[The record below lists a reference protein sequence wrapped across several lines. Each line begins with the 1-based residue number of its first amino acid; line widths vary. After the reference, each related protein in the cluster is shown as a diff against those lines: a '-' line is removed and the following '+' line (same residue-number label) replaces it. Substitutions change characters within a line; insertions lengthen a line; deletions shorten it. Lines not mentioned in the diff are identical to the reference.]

1 VGQPQAVES
10 ADILER
16 GAITFFHR
24 PRVERD
30 EPEDLSDVQRLLIVL
45 APDDS
50 EFERLIV
57 IGRQRIPES
66 ARRER
71 FWGFVDLHL
80 TSYDMSAALSA
91 HVYRTATRGV
101 RHLPAARPLAS
112 GHYELTAHRS
122 HTHLRWWLTAREH
135 EDAVAQEIDIEPAG
149 DYIVTVAN
157 PAPAVWGLADAP
169 DLQATLFDELETH
182 ITVPNPFPPALQ
194 QRFRGNRYAPVDSA
208 EWLDHPGSELVFVGT
223 GDSPTG

>member
-10 ADILER
+10 ADTLER
-16 GAITFFHR
+16 GSITFLYR

-30 EPEDLSDVQRLLIVL
+30 EPEDLSDVQRLLILL
-45 APDDS
+45 APDGS
-50 EFERLIV
+50 ELERLIV
-57 IGRQRIPES
+57 IGRKRLPNS

-71 FWGFVDLHL
+71 FWGFVDLRL

-112 GHYELTAHRS
+112 GHYELTAHGS
-122 HTHLRWWLTAREH
+122 HTHLRWWVTDSES
-135 EDAVAQEIDIEPAG
+135 EDAVAHDIDIEHSG
-149 DYIVTVAN
+149 DYILTVAN
-157 PAPAVWGLADAP
+157 PDPAVWGLADAP

-182 ITVPNPFPPALQ
+182 IAIPNPFPPSLQ
-194 QRFRGNRYAPVDSA
+194 QRFGGNRYAPIDSA

-223 GDSPTG
+223 GYSPTG

>member
-1 VGQPQAVES
+1 MGEPQPVES

-16 GAITFFHR
+16 GAITFLYR

-30 EPEDLSDVQRLLIVL
+30 EPEDLTDVQRLLILL

-57 IGRQRIPES
+57 IGRKRLPKSE
-66 ARRER
+66 RRER
-71 FWGFVDLHL
+71 FWGFVDLQL

-91 HVYRTATRGV
+91 HIYRTTTRGV
-101 RHLPAARPLAS
+101 RHLPAARALAT
-112 GHYELTAHRS
+112 GNYDLIAHGS
-122 HTHLRWWLTAREH
+122 HTHLRWWVTAPEP
-135 EDAVAQEIDIEPAG
+135 EDPVVREIDIDPAG

-157 PAPAVWGLADAP
+157 PDPAAWGLLHPP
-169 DLQATLFDELETH
+169 DLQSTLFDELETH
-182 ITVPNPFPPALQ
+182 ITIPNPFPPSLQ
-194 QRFRGNRYAPVDSA
+194 LRFHGTRYAQVDSS

-223 GDSPTG
+223 GDSPTD